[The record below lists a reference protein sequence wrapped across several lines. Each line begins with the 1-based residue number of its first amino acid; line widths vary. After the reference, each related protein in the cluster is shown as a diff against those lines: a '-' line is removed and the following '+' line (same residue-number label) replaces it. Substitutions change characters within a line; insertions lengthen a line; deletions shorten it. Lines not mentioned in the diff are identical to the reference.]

1 MAQTDPISVLLVE
14 DDPAARANIAE
25 ILVRAGMVVDLVALA
40 AALVG
45 AVILA
50 LELFVKTKG

>member
-25 ILVRAGMVVDLVALA
+25 ILVRAGMVVDLAED
-40 AALVG
+40 G
-45 AVILA
+45 AEGLKHGSGA
-50 LELFVKTKG
+50 RW